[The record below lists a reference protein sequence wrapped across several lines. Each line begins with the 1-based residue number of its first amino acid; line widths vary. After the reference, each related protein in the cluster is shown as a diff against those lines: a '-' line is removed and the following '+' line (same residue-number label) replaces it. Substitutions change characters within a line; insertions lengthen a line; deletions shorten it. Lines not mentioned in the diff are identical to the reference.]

1 MTILIDGDP
10 KEIAAFL
17 LEMEGRRSGGACK
30 VEVPLEIDGK
40 RIIKDFANDPWFLR
54 LKEEFEARDDKQQE
68 NQESDEE
75 KK

>member
-17 LEMEGRRSGGACK
+17 LEMEGRRSGGTYK

-40 RIIKDFANDPWFLR
+40 RIIKDFVNDPRLLR
-54 LKEEFEARDDKQQE
+54 IKE
-68 NQESDEE
+68 
-75 KK
+75 

>member
-17 LEMEGRRSGGACK
+17 LEMEGRRSGGTYK

-40 RIIKDFANDPWFLR
+40 RIIKDFVNDPRLLR
-54 LKEEFEARDDKQQE
+54 IKEEFE
-68 NQESDEE
+68 DERE
-75 KK
+75 

>member
-1 MTILIDGDP
+1 MIAALKGDP

-17 LEMEGRRSGGACK
+17 LEMGRQRLGGAYK

-54 LKEEFEARDDKQQE
+54 MKEEFE
-68 NQESDEE
+68 DERE
-75 KK
+75 